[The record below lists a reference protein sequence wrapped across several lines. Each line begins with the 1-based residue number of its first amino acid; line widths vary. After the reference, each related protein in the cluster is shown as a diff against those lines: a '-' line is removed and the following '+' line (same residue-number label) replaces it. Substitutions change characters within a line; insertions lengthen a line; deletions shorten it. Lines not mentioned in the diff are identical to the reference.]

1 MLMASPLKGVEI
13 RRNILLELEANLI
26 PHNAVE

>member
-13 RRNILLELEANLI
+13 RGNILLELEANLI